1 MPGAAPR
8 RRPIAA
14 VVGGSQAPHEVLDA
28 AERLGK
34 GLVDAGFRVV
44 TGGLGGIML
53 AASRGARSST
63 AWTEGTVVG
72 VLPQYAA
79 GAANPFVDI
88 AVPTGLGQARNVVV
102 VAMADVVVAVDGGA
116 GTLSEMAH
124 AWQLG
129 KPIVALD
136 LGDGW
141 SSRLAGEALDDR
153 RGDVIHRAA
162 SVVQAVELAAT
173 LAGLR

>member
-1 MPGAAPR
+1 MRAAKPR
-8 RRPIAA
+8 RRPVAA
-14 VVGGSQAPHEVLDA
+14 VIGGSESSGKAFDA
-28 AERLGK
+28 AERLGEA
-34 GLVDAGFRVV
+34 LVGAGFRIV

-53 AASRGARSST
+53 AASRGARSSP

-72 VLPQYAA
+72 VLPHYAA
-79 GAANPFVDI
+79 SAANAFVDI
-88 AVPTGLGQARNVVV
+88 AVPTGMGQARNVIV
-102 VAMADVVVAVDGGA
+102 VAMADVVVAVGGGA
-116 GTLSEMAH
+116 GTLSEIAH

-141 SSRLAGEALDDR
+141 GSRLAGQALDER
-153 RGDVIHRAA
+153 RRDVVRRAP
-162 SVVQAVELAAT
+162 SVAQAVELASL